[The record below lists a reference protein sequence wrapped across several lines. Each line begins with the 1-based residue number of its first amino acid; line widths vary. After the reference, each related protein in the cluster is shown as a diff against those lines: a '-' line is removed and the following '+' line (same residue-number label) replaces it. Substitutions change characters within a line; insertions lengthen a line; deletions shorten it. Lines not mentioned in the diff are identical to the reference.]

1 MKEVFKKIL
10 KSNAYNLD
18 GVANCLASLAENE
31 GINNILKICV
41 NGIENWNINANY
53 LAEYIN
59 TEYYDYKNP
68 IVTNIVCDYVY
79 NCINVNFNYNYTR
92 YYKHEN
98 ADYYEDSR
106 KEEEGEFIYK
116 KTFVNDRRIKIS
128 YNDYFNFVNKHHPNP
143 INELK
148 EEV

>member
-10 KSNAYNLD
+10 ESNIYNLD
-18 GVANCLASLAENE
+18 GVANCLASLAKNE
-31 GINNILKICV
+31 DINNILKICV

-59 TEYYDYKNP
+59 TEYYDYNNP
-68 IVTNIVCDYVY
+68 VITNIVCDNVY
-79 NCINVNFNYNYTR
+79 NYIVVNFNYSYIR
-92 YYKHEN
+92 YYKNEN

-106 KEEEGEFIYK
+106 KDVEGDFIYK
-116 KTFVNDRRIKIS
+116 KTFVKNQRIKIN
-128 YNDYFNFVNKHHPNP
+128 YNNYLEFINKLHPEP